1 MADKSNEGGFSD
13 FWLVRLLRGIYVG
26 IRGYFAFVGLL
37 VTILIGSWAFLLL
50 KGMEKMPASKA
61 DTLPKGPKVLTLNLE
76 GPLAEHNP
84 GTRERFFNMLR
95 GEEETYIP
103 ELRAGLRRAAKDSDV
118 QSLDINIGDV
128 SGTAAEYVEIRRL
141 MADFRESGKKI
152 TVTLEE
158 PSEWRYYV
166 ATVADHIKINP
177 TSSLSLIGP
186 AFQLIYFSEALKKV
200 GVGIEVMRAGKYKS
214 AFESFIADE
223 PSAET
228 LEQYESMRTSLL
240 DHIVETVAS
249 GRHKDPTLVHN
260 WYRRSLFTAKEALA
274 QGMVDE
280 LGYVGLLDES
290 EEDNDNNSSQKSVSE
305 STKDKSATTADNG
318 PATSTTDEKGKAAS
332 NTPNSAAKD
341 SPKSVPSQKRVS
353 VSRYA
358 SATAR
363 SEEEGETDDGG
374 LALIEAVGEITM
386 HSRDEGFGDSEGIT
400 PNRLHRELTWAA
412 EEDEV
417 KAVVLRVS
425 SPGGSAVASDMIW
438 NDVRSLAAKK
448 PVVVSMGAY
457 AASGGYYISAP
468 ATHVIAEPTTVTGSI
483 GVIGMLPNFAPF
495 KEKYGVSF
503 HAVSGTERVAL
514 VNPGKT
520 PTEQDR
526 ELIGQA
532 IDDTYKTFVSKVAEG
547 RSLEIGKVEALA
559 QGRVYTGIQAMKLGL
574 VDELGG
580 LQTAMNV
587 AKKLGGLDPQ
597 KLYPVMQYES
607 EGFDLRHCLR
617 RPLDCLSISTRTQVP
632 IGTLIGVITGAPTAM
647 SSTAGVDSIIKKV
660 SRWVEQAQT
669 DGPLALWSGYVGVSL
684 R

>member
-1 MADKSNEGGFSD
+1 MADKSNEGGFSN

-37 VTILIGSWAFLLL
+37 VTVLIGSWAFLLF
-50 KGMEKMPASKA
+50 KGMERMPASRT
-61 DTLPKGPKVLTLNLE
+61 DTLPKGPKVLTLNLQ

-103 ELRAGLRRAAKDSDV
+103 ELRAGLRRAAKDADV
-118 QSLDINIGDV
+118 HGLDINIGDV

-141 MADFRESGKKI
+141 LADFRESGKKI

-177 TSSLSLIGP
+177 TSSMTLIGP

-249 GRHKDPTLVHN
+249 GRHKDPTLVQS

-280 LGYVGLLDES
+280 LGYVDLLDES
-290 EEDNDNNSSQKSVSE
+290 DEESDKSDSP
-305 STKDKSATTADNG
+305 KSATESAKDTPKKIADSASATA
-318 PATSTTDEKGKAAS
+318 PTDDKGKAAS
-332 NTPNSAAKD
+332 NVANSAPKD
-341 SPKSVPSQKRVS
+341 SPKSVSSQKRVS

-363 SEEEGETDDGG
+363 SEGEGDADDGG

-386 HSRDEGFGDSEGIT
+386 HSRDEGFGNSDGIT
-400 PNRLHRELTWAA
+400 PDRLHRELTWAA

-503 HAVSGTERVAL
+503 HAVAGTERVAL
-514 VNPGKT
+514 VNPGKS
-520 PTEQDR
+520 PTDKDR

-617 RPLDCLSISTRTQVP
+617 RPLDCLSISTRTQAP
-632 IGTLIGVITGAPTAM
+632 IGTLIGVITGGPTAM
-647 SSTAGVDSIIKKV
+647 SDTAGVDSIIKKV

-669 DGPLALWSGYVGVSL
+669 EGPLALWSGYVGVSM